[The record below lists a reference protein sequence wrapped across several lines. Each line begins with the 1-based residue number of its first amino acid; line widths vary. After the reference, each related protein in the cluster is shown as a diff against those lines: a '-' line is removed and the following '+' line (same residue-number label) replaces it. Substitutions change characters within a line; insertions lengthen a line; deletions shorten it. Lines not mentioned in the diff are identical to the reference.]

1 MAGRPSPRRH
11 IASGLAEAHVKISLR
26 VRVLAL
32 IAALNVAIF
41 GAGAY
46 FLAGQIDRDRQAL
59 ADQFSEMLVSTI
71 TPQGEIN
78 VASILRWHGWSKFE
92 DAIIVRG
99 KWTIDPRG
107 DVHPQGAFLNPLG
120 RVARRPDFDE
130 GEVLRDIVR
139 ATERGTN
146 VPSVGGTAMPILD
159 PDRQEPWGG
168 CWFAFASPEDTGRV
182 PVRLLPWFVLST
194 FVLTL
199 LTFWLLR
206 RFVLA
211 PVEQLALG
219 AQLVSGGDLTVR
231 LSEPPRSDELSD
243 LIRHFNAMT
252 DTLQRYSERM
262 AQEVE
267 AATEKSRRAEAAAMT
282 QRRLAATGELAAG
295 IAHEINNPLGGLL
308 NAVETLMRGDLPPE
322 KRAQYQGLLK
332 DGLER
337 IQATVGQLLRFT
349 PRTVKPAPLSL
360 ATPVLDAIALVQHR
374 AAQQNVEIELECA
387 DIGARDRDGVIET
400 WRDLPPVMGQQ
411 NELAQCVLN
420 LLVNSLDALETGARG
435 RGRIA
440 VRIERIG
447 GELSLSVRDDG
458 PGVSADELPR
468 VADLF
473 YTTKEVGKG
482 TGLGLSIVHNVI
494 AQHGGRVL
502 LSSAPGQGFRVEILL
517 PIWNAG
523 EAGERDRRANAS

>member
-1 MAGRPSPRRH
+1 M
-11 IASGLAEAHVKISLR
+11 KISLR
-26 VRVLAL
+26 LRVLAL

-46 FLAGQIDRDRQAL
+46 FLSGQIDRDRQAL
-59 ADQFSEMLVSTI
+59 SDQFSEMLVSMI

-78 VASILRWHGWSKFE
+78 VASILRWPAWSKIE

-99 KWTIDPRG
+99 SRGKWVIDTHG
-107 DVHPQGAFLNPLG
+107 DVHPQGAYLNPLG
-120 RVARRPDFDE
+120 RFARAVDFDE
-130 GEVLRDIVR
+130 DEVLRAIVR

-146 VPSVGGTAMPILD
+146 VPSLGGTAMPILG
-159 PDRQEPWGG
+159 PDRETWGG
-168 CWFAFASPEDTGRV
+168 CWFAFPSPEGAGGV
-182 PVRLLPWFVLST
+182 PVQLIPWFLLST
-194 FVLTL
+194 LVLTV

-219 AQLVSGGDLTVR
+219 AQLVAGGDLAVR
-231 LSEPPRSDELSD
+231 LAEPPRSDELSD
-243 LIRHFNAMT
+243 LIRHFNAMAA
-252 DTLQRYSERM
+252 TLQRYNERM

-267 AATEKSRRAEAAAMT
+267 AATDKSRRAEAAAMT

-308 NAVETLMRGDLPPE
+308 NAVEALMRGDLPPE
-322 KRAQYQGLLK
+322 KRAQYQALLK

-337 IQATVGQLLRFT
+337 IQSTVGQLLRFT
-349 PRTVKPAPLSL
+349 PRTVKPAPLAL

-374 AAQQNVEIELECA
+374 ASKQNVEIELEAA
-387 DIGARDRDGVIET
+387 DNGPRDRDAVVQA
-400 WRDLPPVMGQQ
+400 WRELPPVMGQQ

-420 LLVNSLDALETGARG
+420 LLMNSLDALESRPRE

-440 VRIERIG
+440 VRIERAG
-447 GELSLSVRDDG
+447 NELSLVVRDNG
-458 PGVSADELPR
+458 PGVTADELPR

-494 AQHGGRVL
+494 AQHHGRVL
-502 LSSAPGQGFRVEILL
+502 LSSAPGQGFRVEIVL
-517 PIWNAG
+517 PIWNAEPPG
-523 EAGERDRRANAS
+523 GRDRHASSA